1 MPPQLQCPIC
11 DQRHPKKLF
20 DIAEGQLLKCKNC
33 TLAFYSPVPSLSDL
47 LDFYNAENYRETYHE
62 GSLAGIKVADIRYQ
76 QICRYLYRQTPDL
89 LRPDRQSQ
97 YLDIGCGEG
106 DLMKVF
112 AAQGWEVTG
121 TEISPEAARRAGDD
135 WQNHIKIGDIDS
147 LDFAKGSFD
156 LITMYHILEHLINP
170 VRALTKIAGW
180 LKPGG
185 VLFIETPN
193 WGGLG
198 ARLKGRDWA
207 LIIPPEHLTY
217 FNSRSLIHLLRRT
230 EYSQIK
236 TYSSAPQLIQS
247 LARLPVLLRML
258 GWSVY
263 QLSAHVGLGANLQAL
278 AFAPVA
284 DDQ

>member
-1 MPPQLQCPIC
+1 M
-11 DQRHPKKLF
+11 
-20 DIAEGQLLKCKNC
+20 
-33 TLAFYSPVPSLSDL
+33 SDL
-47 LDFYNAENYRETYHE
+47 LDFYDAEDYRETYHE
-62 GSLAGIKVADIRYQ
+62 GSLSGTKSADIRYQ
-76 QICRYLYRQTPDL
+76 QICRYLHRQAPEL
-89 LRPDRQSQ
+89 LYQDRHGQ

-106 DLMKVF
+106 DLLKVF
-112 AAQGWEVTG
+112 SIQGWEVTG
-121 TEISPEAARRAGDD
+121 TEISPEAARRAGED
-135 WQNHIKIGDIDS
+135 WQRYIQIGDIDS

-156 LITMYHILEHLINP
+156 LISMYHILEHLINP
-170 VRALTKIAGW
+170 VSALAKIVGW

-198 ARLKGRDWA
+198 AILKGRSWS

-217 FNSRSLIHLLRRT
+217 FNSRSLIHLLRKTGYFR
-230 EYSQIK
+230 IK
-236 TYSSAPQLIQS
+236 AYSSAPQFIQS
-247 LARLPVLLRML
+247 LARLPVLLRIL

-263 QLSAHVGLGANLQAL
+263 HLSAHVGLGANLQAL